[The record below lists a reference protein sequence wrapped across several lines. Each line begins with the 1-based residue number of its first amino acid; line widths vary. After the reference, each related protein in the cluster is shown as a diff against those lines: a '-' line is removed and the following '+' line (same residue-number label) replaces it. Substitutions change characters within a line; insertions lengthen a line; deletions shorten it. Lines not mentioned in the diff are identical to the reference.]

1 VLAHARPIDVG
12 VAATINAAPPAGVV
26 GVGGIAGAR
35 EALHSSLTFVDLDVT
50 NDNSVSNGVQRV
62 IERYGRIDMLVNN
75 AGMGSAGAAEETSLA
90 EDQRVFDINV
100 FGVTRMTKAVL
111 PHMRAQGAG
120 RIIKISS
127 ILGLIPQPYVAAYS
141 ASKHPVEW
149 YSESVDHE
157 VHDHGIRFLV
167 QRPNADRALAE
178 AFKVGDEPGV
188 VAKATVAAATDHNC
202 KLRYTPG
209 SRAGRI
215 SAARRFAPPA
225 LSTSRSAS
233 SNTSPGKR
241 SRSLRRACASTT
253 PHLRR
258 NRVPHKACGSDSLL
272 STKSRMVLTT
282 KSGSSTMGTCPTPG
296 RNLSSAAGTARS
308 IGTP

>member
-258 NRVPHKACGSDSLL
+258 NRVPHKAVEVIRC
-272 STKSRMVLTT
+272 SR
-282 KSGSSTMGTCPTPG
+282 
-296 RNLSSAAGTARS
+296 RS
-308 IGTP
+308 RGWC

>member
-157 VHDHGIRFLV
+157 VHDHGIRFLLVEPAVTKTNFDNARFELEPAKAPSVYAV

-233 SNTSPGKR
+233 STSSPAKR

-258 NRVPHKACGSDSLL
+258 NW
-272 STKSRMVLTT
+272 
-282 KSGSSTMGTCPTPG
+282 
-296 RNLSSAAGTARS
+296 AASQGLWK
-308 IGTP
+308 